1 MVVPRR
7 ADKASSVVCPPVT
20 PPCARKF
27 KFEFAFVSNGGMFK
41 EDKRALR
48 SSAPADKF
56 EEGFRVGITVEE
68 EVEGDWDS
76 DDGGRANGSG
86 SEVEGGGGV
95 GERVRSNSIDWGG
108 GKEEGSS
115 EGSSSNVIVSGP
127 DSWSSEVI

>member
-1 MVVPRR
+1 
-7 ADKASSVVCPPVT
+7 
-20 PPCARKF
+20 
-27 KFEFAFVSNGGMFK
+27 MFK
-41 EDKRALR
+41 DDKRALR

-56 EEGFRVGITVEE
+56 EEGLRVGIAVEE
-68 EVEGDWDS
+68 EVEEDWDS